1 MQFASIAVQTP
12 FPWRALLEYLSIRLI
27 PPVERIE
34 GASYVRSLASAEV
47 RVEYDES
54 QACLIASASG
64 PVDTRDAA
72 RRISHLFDAR
82 FDAAPMM
89 QHLKKSTLFAERIRR
104 VPGMRPLGTWSP
116 FELCVRTV
124 LGQQVTVAAAATL
137 MRRWMERCG
146 EMMPQAV
153 LAADL
158 DNIGMPAKRVE
169 TVRALARAVMDERV
183 DLSAPWSLL
192 DEQLQSVPG
201 FGPWTRAYLAIRLG
215 REPDALPASDLGLI
229 RAANVDSRKALTQL
243 AEAWCPY
250 RSYAAT
256 YLWAVAPA

>member
-1 MQFASIAVQTP
+1 MQFASIDVQTP

-34 GASYVRSLASAEV
+34 GLSYVRSLPDAEV

-54 QACLIASASG
+54 RECLIANASAQI
-64 PVDTRDAA
+64 DTRDAA
-72 RRISHLFDAR
+72 RRISNLFDVR
-82 FDAAPMM
+82 FDSAPMM
-89 QHLKKSTLFAERIRR
+89 QHLKQSPLFAERLRR

-158 DNIGMPAKRVE
+158 DNIGMPAKRVD
-169 TVRALARAVMDERV
+169 TIRSFANAVIEQRV
-183 DLSAPWSLL
+183 DLHAPWVLL
-192 DEQLQSVPG
+192 DAQLQRLPG
-201 FGPWTRAYLAIRLG
+201 FGPWTRQYLAIRLG

-229 RAANVDSRKALTQL
+229 RAAQVQSPKQLMHL
-243 AEAWCPY
+243 AEEWRPY

-256 YLWAVAPA
+256 YLWAVS

>member
-1 MQFASIAVQTP
+1 MQFASIAVQAP

-34 GASYVRSLASAEV
+34 GASYVRTLADAEV
-47 RVEYDES
+47 RVEFDELR
-54 QACLIASASG
+54 QCLIASTSG
-64 PVDTRDAA
+64 PIDARDAA
-72 RRISHLFDAR
+72 RRISNLFDVR
-82 FDAAPMM
+82 FDAAPTM
-89 QHLKKSTLFAERIRR
+89 QHLGALPLFAGRTRR

-169 TVRALARAVMDERV
+169 TVRALARAVLDECV

-192 DEQLQSVPG
+192 DAQLQSVPG

-229 RAANVDSRKALTQL
+229 RAANVDSPKALIQL
-243 AEAWCPY
+243 AEAWRPY

-256 YLWAVAPA
+256 YLWAVS

>member
-1 MQFASIAVQTP
+1 MQFASIDVQTP

-34 GASYVRSLASAEV
+34 GLSYVRSLPDAEV

-54 QACLIASASG
+54 RECLIATASA
-64 PVDTRDAA
+64 PIDTRDAA
-72 RRISHLFDAR
+72 RRISNLFDVR

-89 QHLKKSTLFAERIRR
+89 QHLAQSPLFAERLRR

-158 DNIGMPAKRVE
+158 DNIGMPAKRVD
-169 TVRALARAVMDERV
+169 TIRSLARAVIEQRV
-183 DLSAPWSLL
+183 DLHAPWAEL
-192 DEQLQSVPG
+192 DAQLQRLPG

-229 RAANVDSRKALTQL
+229 RAANVDSPKALMQL
-243 AEAWCPY
+243 AEAWRPY

-256 YLWAVAPA
+256 YLWAVA

>member
-1 MQFASIAVQTP
+1 MQFASIAVQAP
-12 FPWRALLEYLSIRLI
+12 FPWQALLDYLAIRLI

-34 GASYVRSLASAEV
+34 GASYVRAVGGAEV
-47 RVEYDES
+47 RVEYDEPRES
-54 QACLIASASG
+54 LIASASG
-64 PVDTRDAA
+64 KIDARDAA
-72 RRISHLFDAR
+72 HRIGRLFDVR
-82 FDAAPMM
+82 FDAAAMM
-89 QHLKKSTLFAERIRR
+89 RHLEASPLLAERVRR
-104 VPGMRPLGTWSP
+104 VPGMRPLGAWSP

-153 LAADL
+153 LSADL

-169 TVRALARAVMDERV
+169 TIRTLARAVLAEDV
-183 DLSAPWSLL
+183 DLDAPWMQL
-192 DEQLQSVPG
+192 DSQLQRLPG

-229 RAANVDSRKALTQL
+229 RAAQVDTPKALLQL
-243 AEAWCPY
+243 AENWRPY

-256 YLWAVAPA
+256 YLWAVA

>member
-12 FPWRALLEYLSIRLI
+12 FPWRALLDYLSIRLI

-34 GASYVRSLASAEV
+34 GASYVRSLPSAEV
-47 RVEYDES
+47 RVDYDES
-54 QACLIASASG
+54 RQCLTASASG
-64 PVDTRDAA
+64 PIDTRDAA
-72 RRISHLFDAR
+72 RRITHLFDAR
-82 FDAAPMM
+82 FDPAPMTEY
-89 QHLKKSTLFAERIRR
+89 LKKSPLFAERIRR

-146 EMMPQAV
+146 EMMPHAV
-153 LAADL
+153 LAANL
-158 DNIGMPAKRVE
+158 DNIGMPAKRVD
-169 TVRALARAVMDERV
+169 TIRALANAVLEERV
-183 DLSAPWSLL
+183 DLSAPWAQL
-192 DEQLQSVPG
+192 DAQLQELPG

-229 RAANVDSRKALTQL
+229 RAAQVQSPRQL
-243 AEAWCPY
+243 MQRAEEWRPY

-256 YLWAVAPA
+256 YLWAVA